1 MHNPPD
7 AASLLEIARS
17 TLLEEILDAL
27 PAERRVLA
35 RMTASAMAIAA
46 REAANAESDL
56 ARELRLLAGLYG
68 EETVERAGASAHE
81 RAQEINRRF
90 ARDIR
95 NGVLDGACAPG
106 VRALLFEQV
115 RSRLRISNPKYL
127 EAAGLD

>member
-7 AASLLEIARS
+7 AASLLQIARA
-17 TLLEEILDAL
+17 TLLDEVLDAL
-27 PAERRVLA
+27 PAERRVLVH
-35 RMTASAMAIAA
+35 MMASAMAIAA
-46 REAANAESDL
+46 REAREAQADL
-56 ARELRLLAGLYG
+56 ARELRLLGGLYG
-68 EETVERAGASAHE
+68 EEVVQAAGASAHE

-106 VRALLFEQV
+106 VRTLLLEQV
-115 RSRLRISNPKYL
+115 RARLRISNPKYL

>member
-1 MHNPPD
+1 MNNPPD
-7 AASLLEIARS
+7 APSLLHSART
-17 TLLEEILDAL
+17 TLLEEILEAL
-27 PAERRVLA
+27 PAERRAAAL
-35 RMTASAMAIAA
+35 MTASAMAIAA
-46 REAANAESDL
+46 REMEHAGADL
-56 ARELRLLAGLYG
+56 ARELRLLGGLYG
-68 EETVERAGASAHE
+68 EDVVQAAGASAEE

-115 RSRLRISNPKYL
+115 RARLRVSNPKYL